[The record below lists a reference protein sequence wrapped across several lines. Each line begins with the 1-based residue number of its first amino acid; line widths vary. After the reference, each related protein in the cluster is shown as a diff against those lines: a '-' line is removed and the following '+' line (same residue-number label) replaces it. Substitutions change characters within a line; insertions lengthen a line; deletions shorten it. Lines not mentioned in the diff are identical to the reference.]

1 MPIRIRYKNQSS
13 QECTIRPTPLI
24 SIDTNL
30 LKNGAG
36 DTYGITYS
44 ITLTG
49 TLLPDEGTPYAL
61 SSIPDAN
68 KTIDG
73 QINSPYKFFDHGSS
87 PVPSFVGPYKSFD
100 NNTSHT
106 GASNRPTRQRVPALE
121 EATAILSKQRSLR
134 ALFAQ
139 DGQRIEITDINEDI
153 PSVIVYPRVTNISF
167 SEGTYVTRSDYTIN
181 LEADV
186 LLHRDPDGEK
196 VDLESSKIPIGNGK
210 EDFNFDAINTTEQQL
225 IASLSGAFIAN
236 FTEGWN
242 IELDE
247 SQSEVKIDANGDDV
261 GIIPRAYR
269 ISHNLSATGKTHYHE
284 NAGEVIKTPAWE
296 NAQKFVTNRLKT
308 SATDG
313 YPNILGKVGSGTLSL
328 IESYGGFNLIRTEN
342 VDETAGSFSVTE
354 NWVLASGNAFER
366 YNISTSTSTS
376 DPFISVSID
385 GSIKG
390 LTNISPSGSF
400 YGGTG
405 GEVEQAGI
413 EEKPYDNAVTK
424 YNQIT
429 NSGFF
434 GVSSNVYKRA
444 NNSVA
449 VQLNSQPTSVTVG
462 TDKFTGELTYSLAF
476 NNRPTNIVSGV
487 ISENITV
494 NDTYPGDVF
503 AVIPVLGR
511 ETGPILQ
518 YIGGRTEYKR
528 DVAVN
533 LVMDYT
539 KIPYGTGRNPLMLMK
554 PSVVEPTASQLA
566 DLLKAFSPQFEPGVR
581 KCFVT
586 APSES
591 WSPKEGTYS
600 FNVSWTYELDK

>member
-1 MPIRIRYKNQSS
+1 MPIRIRYKNQTG

-24 SIDTNL
+24 SINTNT

-36 DTYGITYS
+36 DAYGVTYA

-49 TLLPDEGTPYAL
+49 TLLPEEGSPYAL
-61 SSIPDAN
+61 CNIPDAN
-68 KTIDG
+68 KTVDG
-73 QINSPYKFFDHGSS
+73 QVDSRYKFFGDATPDS
-87 PVPSFVGPYKSFD
+87 VGPYSAFD
-100 NNTSHT
+100 SNISHT
-106 GASNRPTRQRVPALE
+106 GATNRPPRQKVPVLE
-121 EATAILSKQRSLR
+121 EATAILSKQRALR

-139 DGQRIEITDINEDI
+139 DGQRIEITDINEDL
-153 PSVIVYPRVTNISF
+153 PAVICYPRVTNVSF
-167 SEGTYVTRSDYTIN
+167 SEGTYVTRSDYTIT

-186 LLHRDPDGEK
+186 LLHRDPSSEGK
-196 VDLESSKIPIGNGK
+196 VDIEGSMIPIGSGAS
-210 EDFNFDAINTTEQQL
+210 DFNFTPLDIDENTLINAI
-225 IASLSGAFIAN
+225 SGAFISN
-236 FTEGWN
+236 FNESWN
-242 IELDE
+242 IELDDAQGE
-247 SQSEVKIDANGDDV
+247 TLIDGAGNETGF
-261 GIIPRAYR
+261 IPRGYR
-269 ISHNLSATGKTHYHE
+269 ISHNLSATGKTHYFAE
-284 NAGEVIKTPAWE
+284 DPSQAEVTKVPAWE
-296 NAQKFVTNRLKT
+296 SARKFVTNRLKT
-308 SATDG
+308 DATQG
-313 YPNILGKVGSGTLSL
+313 YPNILGKVGSGTLNL
-328 IESYGGFNLIRTEN
+328 IESYGGFNLVRTEN
-342 VDETAGSFSVTE
+342 VDEAAGSFSVTE

-366 YNISTSTSTS
+366 YNISTSTSLS
-376 DPFISVSID
+376 DPFVSVSID

-390 LTNISPSGSF
+390 LTTFSPSGEY

-405 GEVEQAGI
+405 GEVELEGNR
-413 EEKPYDNAVTK
+413 PYDNAINK

-434 GVSSNVYKRA
+434 GITSNVYKRA
-444 NNSVA
+444 NNTVA
-449 VQLNSQPTSVTVG
+449 VQLNSQPTQVTIG
-462 TDKFTGELTYSLAF
+462 TNKFNGEITYSLAF
-476 NNRPTNIVSGV
+476 NNRPTNIISGV
-487 ISENITV
+487 ISENISV

-539 KIPYGTGRNPLMLMK
+539 KIPYGSGRDPLLLKK
-554 PSVVEPTASQLA
+554 PSVVEPTASQIAEVLRA
-566 DLLKAFSPQFEPGVR
+566 VSPQFEPGVR

-591 WSPKEGTYS
+591 WSPKDGTYS